1 MFLWRW
7 ELSDYALYG
16 TDIRGSWSDISQI
29 VIDKLWVFNGGF
41 CWLTNTYI
49 IQQKH
54 HVWDVVSLFDTQRGN
69 LTFTHCHL
77 DYCNALLVIVGAAD
91 THVQRLQ
98 SVQKVTRQL
107 PPPSSQVPP
116 SLVTHLPRSNA
127 HPITCPL
134 GQGPLVSCPPSPT
147 WVGPG
152 DLTWGGGTDLPSC
165 RIGPSAGWLVTVAD
179 AINNTSAQRP
189 LAFSTKWVTF
199 KIHVLVWTCVHAA
212 APAYLRP
219 SENKICSAASEPVV
233 GII

>member
-107 PPPSSQVPP
+107 PPPLQSSAPLPGHSPASVKRSPD
-116 SLVTHLPRSNA
+116 HLPPRSR
-127 HPITCPL
+127 PP
-134 GQGPLVSCPPSPT
+134 GQLPPVT
-147 WVGPG
+147 DVGR
-152 DLTWGGGTDLPSC
+152 TWGLDLGGGNWPTF
-165 RIGPSAGWLVTVAD
+165 VQ
-179 AINNTSAQRP
+179 NRP
-189 LAFSTKWVTF
+189 
-199 KIHVLVWTCVHAA
+199 
-212 APAYLRP
+212 
-219 SENKICSAASEPVV
+219 
-233 GII
+233 